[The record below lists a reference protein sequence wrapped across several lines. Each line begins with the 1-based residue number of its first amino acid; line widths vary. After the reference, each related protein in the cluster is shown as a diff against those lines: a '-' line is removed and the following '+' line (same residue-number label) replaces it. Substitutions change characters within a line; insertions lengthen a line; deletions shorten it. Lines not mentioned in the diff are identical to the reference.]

1 MNKNKIVKIVKE
13 EIRKTIQE
21 NDKKEFLDRT
31 IREHEATQEHRT
43 YRRMK
48 KLKMLRE
55 RLGKTKEGVEFGRD
69 LPRGLSYEEYFN
81 ALALYVSKKVF
92 VPDEAPYTVIENVV
106 DDEFFRKHDNFLYRL
121 SSSIVS

>member
-1 MNKNKIVKIVKE
+1 
-13 EIRKTIQE
+13 
-21 NDKKEFLDRT
+21 
-31 IREHEATQEHRT
+31 
-43 YRRMK
+43 
-48 KLKMLRE
+48 LRE

-121 SSSIVS
+121 SASIVS